1 MRGNLQ
7 RIDASVFAA
16 ECDRHVLGVGR
27 HSRVASAADVLAF
40 VVALDRMDA
49 CACQPDQNLQQH
61 LLKFL
66 FVCFFDRRSVSKYKD
81 FCKQPRS
88 VNLVS
93 RVPCMKPLIN
103 YFSDA
108 LNTE

>member
-1 MRGNLQ
+1 M
-7 RIDASVFAA
+7 IV
-16 ECDRHVLGVGR
+16 
-27 HSRVASAADVLAF
+27 SRV
-40 VVALDRMDA
+40 
-49 CACQPDQNLQQH
+49 
-61 LLKFL
+61 
-66 FVCFFDRRSVSKYKD
+66 VSKYKD

-108 LNTE
+108 LNTEWIVKGHPDVHAGESERGRFLYVHVAFKIAACQALIETHSDNTEQPDSFDWQWLATCIAS